1 MNKQLLRFLQ
11 STLFILDIII
21 LNLVI
26 IICKILFNVLFNVD
40 ILKEHSEAYKYW
52 ILINSFWVIFA
63 WLGGVYA
70 EKSILSFE
78 LFSARTV
85 KAYII
90 WSIFLILFLFFTQEE
105 LPLGEKLFI
114 ASTILIFGLGLFVN
128 RFAYMG
134 IRMYFRKTNQLVKR
148 ILIIGHNDTSRKLA
162 SYLEQEGINTE
173 IVGFTENEKNVKE
186 PYHYPLLS
194 DIDSSVE
201 VSKQLKV
208 HEIFSTITPE
218 QDPRLYQLIRQAED
232 ECIRFKIV
240 PDFSVFIK
248 GQFHRVSYFN
258 DMPILTLRSEPLDD
272 FNNRVKK
279 RAFDI
284 AFSLFVIVFILT
296 WLVPL
301 LSILI
306 IMESRGPIF
315 FSQLRTGK
323 NKKTFRCY
331 KFRSMYV
338 NHDAE
343 VKQATKNDKRVTKIG
358 KILRRTSLDEFPQ
371 FINVLLGN
379 MSIVGPR
386 PHMVTHTNH
395 YSKIVDQ
402 YMVRHFSKP
411 GITGWAQ
418 INGYRGEIEEP
429 KQIKGRVKKD
439 IEYMENWSLLLDTK
453 IVFLTVFNVLKGEE
467 KAY

>member
-1 MNKQLLRFLQ
+1 MNKQFLRFLQ
-11 STLFILDIII
+11 ATLFSLDVII
-21 LNLVI
+21 LNLVF
-26 IICKILFNVLFNVD
+26 IICKAFFN
-40 ILKEHSEAYKYW
+40 EHIPNQYSNSYFEYW

-63 WLGGVYA
+63 WFGRVYS

-78 LFSARTV
+78 LFSARTM

-90 WSIFLILFLFFTQEE
+90 WFTFLILYLFFTKEVI
-105 LPLGEKLFI
+105 LSRLFI
-114 ASTILIFGLGLFVN
+114 LTTIVAFGFGLFLN
-128 RFAYMG
+128 RFAYIG
-134 IRMYFRKTNQLVKR
+134 IKMYLKKANQLVKR
-148 ILIIGHNDTSRKLA
+148 ILIIGYNKTSKKLA
-162 SYLEQEGINTE
+162 LYLEQEGINTE
-173 IVGFTENEKNVKE
+173 ILGFTENEKNVNE
-186 PYHYPLLS
+186 LSHYPIIS
-194 DIDSSVE
+194 DIDLSVE

-208 HEIFSTITPE
+208 DEIFSTITPE
-218 QDPRLYQLIRQAED
+218 QDPRLYHLIRQAED
-232 ECIRFKIV
+232 ECIRFRIV

-248 GQFHRVSYFN
+248 GPFHVSYFN
-258 DMPILTLRSEPLDD
+258 DMPILTLRSESLDD

-279 RAFDI
+279 RVFDI
-284 AFSLFVIVFILT
+284 FFSFFVIVFILS

-306 IMESRGPIF
+306 FLESRGPIF

-338 NHDAE
+338 NKDAE
-343 VKQATKNDKRVTKIG
+343 VKQATKDDKRITKIG

-371 FINVLLGN
+371 FLNVLIGN

-386 PHMVTHTNH
+386 PHMVTHTDH
-395 YSKIVDQ
+395 YSKIVNQ

-418 INGYRGEIEEP
+418 INGYRGQIEEP
-429 KQIKGRVKKD
+429 AQIRKRVEYD
-439 IEYMENWSLLLDTK
+439 IWYLDNWSLLLDIK